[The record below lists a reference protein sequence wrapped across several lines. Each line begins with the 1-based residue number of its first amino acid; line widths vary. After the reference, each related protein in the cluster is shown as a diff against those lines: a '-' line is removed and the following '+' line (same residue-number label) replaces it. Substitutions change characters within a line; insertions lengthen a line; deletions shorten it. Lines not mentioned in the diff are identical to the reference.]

1 MEKIRFVRLRT
12 GSPCPHCRQD
22 TVQRLKRRDWMRRLS
37 SSKYYKCAGCKTR
50 FLALYGFA
58 IRLPK
63 DG

>member
-22 TVQRLKRRDWMRRLS
+22 KVQHVKRRDWMRRLPP
-37 SSKYYKCAGCKTR
+37 SKYYKCAGCKTR
-50 FLALYGFA
+50 FLALYGLA